1 MENVKVIINNV
12 VLKQECAHI
21 MESFYDSFTS
31 FYLLPVI
38 QSVDNILQPLVRD
51 SFGWSNHLLNMG
63 YHNTRQLT
71 RREYRIGIN
80 GDFKLNFFL
89 VKQTEDLSQS
99 LEYMQEFLEK
109 KLETLLL
116 NNTEENYLLMTV
128 EVPLE
133 QSVEPIQ
140 IRLNNAYM
148 KGNLLVIEDKHKKT
162 LPALWL
168 PTAFVQWK
176 DLEST
181 RPYYLEPVHK
191 IEQQPPGINPRVVSS
206 VDGKIKTLV
215 LFYASLQEGEE
226 KRVYCYSDFLIEL
239 IERIGSNSRRFII
252 AVEDHHTLPKKLE
265 KQLVETAKKAGHQ
278 LEIVYVQ
285 YRKRFL
291 TAWVQDVFLPIQFE
305 KDGATHTYLV
315 ESTINYHYSNSI
327 KALDEAHPNMQEFT
341 HYRSSLPFVGGN
353 VLSGDGFLLIGL
365 HHSNKELLDKMG
377 SDWIGNNY
385 IPLSSKPTPYI
396 QGWGNVKKTA
406 SDGVLNYY
414 LATAKDQTLFHLDL
428 FITLGGKGLR
438 RNTLEYIVIG
448 EPVIGFDGIEQAP
461 EDVQEM
467 VQKLLAETGEA
478 IEEMIEQIKEGLK
491 RLDIRC
497 KIIRN
502 PLPLVYYDQREK
514 NRQGNFIRKRYWA
527 WATYNNALVE
537 RYKNTYGEEVR
548 RVILPSYGQNSDY
561 SQFSGESIRK
571 FGNWKY
577 LKKFDEANKRI
588 WEKKLHYQV
597 VLLQQDFNPFIRYQG
612 SLNCLTNCI
621 ERTLE
626 DKNEQIDIVLHQNFT
641 KMTDFNSMEFDVA
654 NKTLSILGENN
665 VSLQSYN
672 LSTTAVKL
680 SVTRQTSGQ
689 LQVTTSTGAIGSF
702 SSSSMELKLKFSG
715 TNQYTSVSF
724 GEPAEGVEVEIDG
737 DTAEICKTGEFC
749 ALIVGSDD
757 IRNNRASANVLLM
770 EGETLSFEID
780 TTADLFI
787 VRYHST

>member
-31 FYLLPVI
+31 FYLLPVV
-38 QSVDNILQPLVRD
+38 QSVDNTLQPLVRD
-51 SFGWSNHLLNMG
+51 SFGWSNHLVNMG

-99 LEYMQEFLEK
+99 LEYMQEFLEE
-109 KLETLLL
+109 KLETLLF

-148 KGNLLVIEDKHKKT
+148 EGNVLVIEDKHKMT
-162 LPALWL
+162 LPTLWF
-168 PTAFVQWK
+168 PTAFTKWK
-176 DLEST
+176 DLET
-181 RPYYLEPVHK
+181 IRPYYLEPVHK
-191 IEQQPPGINPRVVSS
+191 MNQSPPGIHPKVVSS

-239 IERIGSNSRRFII
+239 IQKMGSKGRRFIL
-252 AVEDHHTLPKKLE
+252 AVEDHHILPEALQ
-265 KQLVETAKKAGHQ
+265 KQLQETAKRAGHK
-278 LEIVYVQ
+278 LEIVSVQ

-291 TAWVQDVFLPIQFE
+291 TVWVQDVFLPIQFE
-305 KDGATHTYLV
+305 QEGKVHTYLV

-341 HYRSSLPFVGGN
+341 HCRSSLPFVGGN

-365 HHSNKELLDKMG
+365 HHSNRELLDEMG
-377 SDWIGNNY
+377 SDWIGKQY
-385 IPLSSKPTPYI
+385 IPLSSKPTPFV
-396 QGWGNVKKTA
+396 QNWGKMKKTA

-414 LATAKDQTLFHLDL
+414 LASAKDQSLFHLDL

-438 RNTLEYIVIG
+438 RNTIEYLVIG

-461 EDVQEM
+461 EDVKEIAY
-467 VQKLLAETGEA
+467 KLIAETGTA
-478 IEEMIEQIKEGLK
+478 IEEMIDQIKKGLQA
-491 RLDIRC
+491 LDIRC
-497 KIIRN
+497 KMIRN
-502 PLPLVYYDQREK
+502 PLPLVYYDQREQK
-514 NRQGNFIRKRYWA
+514 KEGNFIRKRYWC

-537 RYKNTYGEEVR
+537 RYKGSDGEEVR

-561 SQFSGESIRK
+561 SQFSENRKRK

-577 LKKFDEANKRI
+577 LAQFDEANKKI
-588 WEKKLHYQV
+588 WEKKLHYEV
-597 VLLQQDFNPFIRYQG
+597 VLLQQDFNPFVRHQG

-621 ERTLE
+621 ERTLQ
-626 DKNEQIDIVLHQNFT
+626 DKDEITHIVLQQNLSN
-641 KMTDFNSMEFDVA
+641 MTDFKSMEFDVA
-654 NKTLSILGENN
+654 NKTLSILGEN
-665 VSLQSYN
+665 SACLESYN
-672 LSTTAVKL
+672 LTTTAVKL

-702 SSSSMELKLKFSG
+702 SSDLMELKLKFSG

-724 GEPAEGVEVEIDG
+724 GEPAQNVSVEIDG
-737 DTAEICKTGEFC
+737 DTAEICKVEEFC

-757 IRNNRASANVLLM
+757 IRNNRTAANVLLM
-770 EGETLSFEID
+770 EGETVSFEID
-780 TTADLFI
+780 NTADLFI
-787 VRYHST
+787 ARYHNT